1 MEKLKGMQTNDKE
14 RASNHFLHP
23 YFGPV
28 GIKRGAKYKYKC
40 RGLIWYKRSE

>member
-28 GIKRGAKYKYKC
+28 KIKRGGKVQVQVLRFDLVLEK
-40 RGLIWYKRSE
+40 